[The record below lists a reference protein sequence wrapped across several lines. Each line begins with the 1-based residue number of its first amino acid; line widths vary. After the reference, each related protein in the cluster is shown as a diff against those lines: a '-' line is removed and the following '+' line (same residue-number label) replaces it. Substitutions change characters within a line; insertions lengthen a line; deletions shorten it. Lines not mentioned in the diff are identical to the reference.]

1 MATGIEINRGGNN
14 KISGGSI
21 NLKDSE
27 SKGIVLNDTYGN
39 KIKDIEIIIENA
51 NKKFE
56 EIKTVIS
63 SISDNSIN
71 PKTNNTFKAD
81 ILSKIPNLMNVKDES
96 SLQLLAINVISLL
109 SNWIT
114 IKTELT
120 IKLAPYI
127 DYLTTLMGG

>member
-127 DYLTTLMGG
+127 DYLTTLIGG

>member
-1 MATGIEINRGGNN
+1 MAIGIEINRGGNN

>member
-81 ILSKIPNLMNVKDES
+81 VLSKIPNLMNVKDES

>member
-1 MATGIEINRGGNN
+1 MAIGIEINRGGNN

-21 NLKDSE
+21 NLKDPE

-39 KIKDIEIIIENA
+39 KVKNVEVIIENV
-51 NKKFE
+51 NQKFE
-56 EIKTVIS
+56 EIKNVIS

-71 PKTNNTFKAD
+71 PKTNNTFKTD
-81 ILSKIPNLMNVKDES
+81 VLSKIPNVININDQS
-96 SLQLLAINVISLL
+96 SLQFLAVNIISLL

-120 IKLAPYI
+120 IQLAPYI
-127 DYLTTLMGG
+127 DYLTTLIGG

>member
-127 DYLTTLMGG
+127 DYLTTLMGV

>member
-1 MATGIEINRGGNN
+1 MVII